1 MSNWLTT
8 QAFSTNGSWMGRN
21 SEITWTRKR
30 HDHQPSTLS
39 ADGTPGLDW
48 TADSACR
55 EEETLLLE
63 PNVLQNLCPILS
75 CTYRRQLWKSTRQG
89 SSNCRLAIGWD
100 LVVGI
105 CTHLR
110 STKITNLPCW
120 DYHNPVSECRRLQL
134 SAALLSQFRALRCHW
149 LSSWG
154 LAGLLLVHMLV
165 GI

>member
-75 CTYRRQLWKSTRQG
+75 CTYRRQLWKSTRQRQQQA
-89 SSNCRLAIGWD
+89 SNCRVAIGCD

-105 CTHLR
+105 CTHTCAQQR
-110 STKITNLPCW
+110 YTNLPSW

-134 SAALLSQFRALRCHW
+134 SAALLSQFPCSEMSLT
-149 LSSWG
+149 
-154 LAGLLLVHMLV
+154 
-165 GI
+165 